1 MSHSTARRRKVRT
14 RHGGARP
21 RGWPGAAPLIYRLT
35 MREQPSDRLLH
46 VALAFFAIG
55 LVATVTM
62 FAVPALDD
70 GVRAP
75 VWVYAGTLGLPIGF
89 ILAIVFALRSGRRRT
104 GLHDDP
110 GSGDLTD
117 DSRGTR

>member
-1 MSHSTARRRKVRT
+1 
-14 RHGGARP
+14 
-21 RGWPGAAPLIYRLT
+21 

-46 VALAFFAIG
+46 VALAVFAIG

-75 VWVYAGTLGLPIGF
+75 VWVYALTLGLPIGF
-89 ILAIVFALRSGRRRT
+89 VLAIVFALRSGRRRP

-110 GSGDLTD
+110 GPGDLTD
-117 DSRGTR
+117 DTRGTR

>member
-1 MSHSTARRRKVRT
+1 MSHSTAHRRKVRT
-14 RHGGARP
+14 RHGVARP
-21 RGWPGAAPLIYRLT
+21 RGWPVHRPPVYRLT

-46 VALAFFAIG
+46 VALAVFAIG
-55 LVATVTM
+55 LVATITM

-75 VWVYAGTLGLPIGF
+75 VWVYALTLGLPIGF
-89 ILAIVFALRSGRRRT
+89 VLAIVFALRSGRRRP
-104 GLHDDP
+104 GLHD
-110 GSGDLTD
+110 D

>member
-1 MSHSTARRRKVRT
+1 MAGPRAADLPSVHARSAER
-14 RHGGARP
+14 
-21 RGWPGAAPLIYRLT
+21 
-35 MREQPSDRLLH
+35 RLLH

-75 VWVYAGTLGLPIGF
+75 VWVYAATLGLPIGF
-89 ILAIVFALRSGRRRT
+89 VLAIAFALRSGRRRP

-117 DSRGTR
+117 DSRGAR